1 MSSAVRTTRNIS
13 RASAYRRNKDD
24 FVAVFQGV
32 IGLDVV
38 LVDGVEQPGLDR
50 RELRIFLFEPAPEIG
65 DRAAVAQLF
74 CDLGGADALSKDGE
88 EFHRHFHCPLSCATM
103 CPSSGRMSFF
113 MPSSTAPREPG
124 SEISTLPFAAPAAA
138 RLIIAAEPIS

>member
-13 RASAYRRNKDD
+13 RASAYRRNKND

-50 RELRIFLFEPAPEIG
+50 RELWILFFQRAPEVG
-65 DRAAVAQLF
+65 DRAAVAQFF
-74 CDLGGADALSKDGE
+74 CDLGGADTLSKDGE
-88 EFHRHFHCPLSCATM
+88 EFHRHFHCPLSCPPM
-103 CPSSGRMSFF
+103 C
-113 MPSSTAPREPG
+113 
-124 SEISTLPFAAPAAA
+124 
-138 RLIIAAEPIS
+138 